1 MLKVAFLSTKRT
13 NTLGLNGQRY
23 VMDEEDMAKDTDEKI
38 FFAPLVLHRMY
49 KLPYY
54 AYSMSIH
61 DGNLDFMS

>member
-1 MLKVAFLSTKRT
+1 MLKVVGAFLSTKRT

-23 VMDEEDMAKDTDEKI
+23 MDEDMAKDTDEKI
-38 FFAPLVLHRMY
+38 FFAPSVLHLMY